1 MSQIATNDQAR
12 SPRGGTAVNP
22 TMVAVR
28 AGLARGWAEI
38 RQTFTTSQDLWN
50 YFFPSVILLVV
61 MFFMK
66 GAAVPGTSFSLGSR
80 TLPSVI
86 GMGVAFAGMVT
97 LAMSLAVER
106 EDGTLLRAKAIP
118 NGMLGYL
125 VGKIV
130 LVSGMVVVSQ
140 LIVVIPSLIM
150 LDGLSVDWF
159 TLVWVAVIGLVATLP
174 IGALV
179 GSLFSNPRNAGL
191 IMLPMMGFTA
201 ISGIFYPITAM
212 PEWLQ
217 GVAQVFPI
225 YWLGLGMR
233 SAMLPDGL
241 RVAEIGESWRH
252 FETLGVLVAWAV
264 VGLLVA
270 PMVMR
275 RMARRESG
283 SSVAARRERA
293 LQRVT

>member
-1 MSQIATNDQAR
+1 MN
-12 SPRGGTAVNP
+12 TAV
-22 TMVAVR
+22 MAAMR
-28 AGLARGWAEI
+28 AGLARGRAEI
-38 RQTFTTSQDLWN
+38 RQAFATPQDLWN
-50 YFFPSVILLVV
+50 FFFPNVVLLVV

-66 GAAVPGTSFSLGSR
+66 GASVPGTNFSLGSR
-80 TLPSVI
+80 TLPSVV

-97 LAMSLAVER
+97 LAMALAVER

-125 VGKIV
+125 VGKITM
-130 LVSGMVVVSQ
+130 VSGMVVVSQ
-140 LIVVIPSLIM
+140 LIVLVPALFM
-150 LDGLSVDWF
+150 LDGISINWF
-159 TLVWVAVIGLVATLP
+159 TFVWVLVLGLIATLP
-174 IGALV
+174 IGAV
-179 GSLFSNPRNAGL
+179 IGSIFSNPRNAGL

-201 ISGIFYPITAM
+201 ISGIFYPISSM
-212 PEWLQ
+212 PDWLQ
-217 GVAQVFPI
+217 GVAQLFPI

-233 SAMLPDGL
+233 SAMLPDSL
-241 RVAEIGESWRH
+241 SAVEIGESWRH
-252 FETLGVLVAWAV
+252 LETLGVLAAWAV
-264 VGLLVA
+264 VGLVVA